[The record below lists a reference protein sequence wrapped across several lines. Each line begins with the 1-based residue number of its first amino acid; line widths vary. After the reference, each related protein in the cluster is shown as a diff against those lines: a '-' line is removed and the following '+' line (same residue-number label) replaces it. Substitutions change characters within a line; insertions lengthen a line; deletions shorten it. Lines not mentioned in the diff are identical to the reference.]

1 MTDHRL
7 RKLAEILVRYC
18 VKALPGDRVG
28 IMPHGSV
35 ASSVSLQ
42 SEVLR
47 EVLKA
52 GATPHPYIIPMA
64 AEEFDYVFFSTAS
77 DAQLQRL
84 DRIYEVVAKEFDC
97 DITIMCETNTK
108 RLSQVDSERQA
119 MSARA
124 HSGLLHEYMSRA
136 AKGELRWVLTAF
148 PTSAYAQDAE
158 MSVEEFSDFV
168 FSSTYAD
175 TEDPIFHWEALGRKQ
190 KALVD
195 WLVGRK
201 NVRVNSNHIEM
212 SFSIEG
218 RAFINCDGRVNMPD
232 GEIFTGPVEGSVN
245 GWLESTFPA
254 ISHGVDVGRVT
265 LRFEDGVV
273 VRADAERNQPHL
285 DKLLATDQGASRV
298 GEFGIGTNSGIQL
311 FTKNML
317 FDEKIGGTIHVALG
331 EAYPQTGATN
341 ESGIHWDFLC
351 DMRDGGQIDVD
362 GQRFYD
368 SGTFLV

>member
-1 MTDHRL
+1 MSDPRL

-28 IMPHGSV
+28 IMPQGSV

-42 SEVLR
+42 SAVLR

-52 GATPHPYIIPMA
+52 GATPHPYIIPMV

-108 RLSQVDSERQA
+108 RLSHVDSERQA

-124 HSGLLHEYMSRA
+124 HSDLNRQFMIRA

-158 MSVEEFSDFV
+158 MSLEEYEDFV
-168 FSSTYAD
+168 YSSMLAD
-175 TEDPIFHWEALGRKQ
+175 TEDPISLWEDIGRKQ
-190 KALVD
+190 KGLVE
-195 WLVGRK
+195 WLGGRK
-201 NVRVNSNHIEM
+201 MVQVKGKHVDM

-218 RAFINCDGRVNMPD
+218 RTFINCDGRRNMPD
-232 GEIFTGPVEGSVN
+232 GEIFTGPVEDTVN
-245 GWLESTFPA
+245 GWLESTYPA
-254 ISHGVDVGRVT
+254 IKSGIDVGKVT
-265 LRFEDGVV
+265 FRFESGAI
-273 VRADAERNQPHL
+273 VRADAEKNQAHL
-285 DKLLATDQGASRV
+285 DKLLATDQGSHRL
-298 GEFGIGTNSGIQL
+298 GEFGIGTNNAIKV

-317 FDEKIGGTIHVALG
+317 FDEKIGGTIHVAAG
-331 EAYPQTGATN
+331 FGFPESGAKN

-351 DMRDGGQIDVD
+351 DMTEGGRITVD
-362 GQRFYD
+362 DQPFYD
-368 SGTFLV
+368 SGRFLV